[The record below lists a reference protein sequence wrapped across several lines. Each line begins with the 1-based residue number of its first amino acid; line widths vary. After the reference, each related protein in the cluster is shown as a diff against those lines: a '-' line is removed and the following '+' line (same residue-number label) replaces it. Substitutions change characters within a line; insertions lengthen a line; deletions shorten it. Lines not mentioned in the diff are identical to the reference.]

1 VHFEHGR
8 APTLIVAKSI
18 PQIIFLNIVRFF
30 LVAILRDIFLG
41 GNKNK
46 WEKRKKDIECFVGL
60 GRGV

>member
-1 VHFEHGR
+1 
-8 APTLIVAKSI
+8 VAKSI
-18 PQIIFLNIVRFF
+18 PQIIFLNIVR
-30 LVAILRDIFLG
+30 LAILRDIFLG